1 MFKCKRAGIY
11 QVQAFALS
19 GHRTGFFLEILKNNR
34 AVATLYANGNHSVG
48 SAGNTVI
55 LRLESEDTVKVNIKG
70 THGAVFPLSHH
81 STTFT
86 CVELGSLMLGKV
98 LHRTDIFILK
108 SSKSPL
114 QANEISSLSC
124 GETSFVCVVLIC
136 MCQPKRI

>member
-1 MFKCKRAGIY
+1 M
-11 QVQAFALS
+11 
-19 GHRTGFFLEILKNNR
+19 
-34 AVATLYANGNHSVG
+34 
-48 SAGNTVI
+48 I

-124 GETSFVCVVLIC
+124 GETSFVCVVLIF